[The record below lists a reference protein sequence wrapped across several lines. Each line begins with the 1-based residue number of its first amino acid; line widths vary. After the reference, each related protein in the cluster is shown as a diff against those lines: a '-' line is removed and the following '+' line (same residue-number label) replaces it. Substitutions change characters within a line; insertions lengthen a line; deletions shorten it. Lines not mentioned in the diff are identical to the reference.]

1 MRIDALEL
9 GLSADTVAWLL
20 GSKNR
25 GSLRTSAH
33 ITGLSGVSKAARE
46 VEGAV
51 DMDSDWAYSID
62 LNEII
67 KLLDL
72 GQTKLAVMLLLR
84 RADWTRLLY
93 LLPKNLLVNGLG
105 LFSQEKLLSLI
116 MYLPREYLIKM
127 MLFLFSVEELVK
139 KMPTNELMRILRS
152 RKLDNRTLVRGLQSM
167 DPKYLQHLLTYIY
180 GTGDYANMK
189 PYELWRIFMNTDKNR
204 LMDAFRTLPFKA
216 LIPFVTSFVKDDPE
230 LLGLLSDQF
239 IAKLFDRMGKTSMMQ
254 SCMVLPEELIIR
266 MLLQLPDKFLVQVAA
281 QVDDAT
287 FADYLMA
294 HQPDLLRS
302 LAAA

>member
-9 GLSADTVAWLL
+9 GLSADTVAWLV

-25 GSLRTSAH
+25 TSAR
-33 ITGLSGVSKAARE
+33 ITGLSAVSKAGRE

-51 DMDSDWAYSID
+51 DMDFDWGNSID
-62 LNEII
+62 LSEII

-84 RADWTRLLY
+84 RADWIRLLY
-93 LLPKNLLVNGLG
+93 LLPKKLLINGLG

-152 RKLDNRTLVRGLQSM
+152 RKLDNRTLVRGLQGM

-180 GTGDYANMK
+180 GAGDYANMK
-189 PYELWRIFMNTDKNR
+189 PYEMWRIFMHTDKNR

-216 LIPFVTSFVKDDPE
+216 LIPLVTHFVKEDPE

-239 IAKLFDRMGKTSMMQ
+239 IANLFDRMGKSSMMQ

-281 QVDDAT
+281 QVDDDT
-287 FADYLMA
+287 FAKYLMA
-294 HQPDLLRS
+294 NQPDLLRS